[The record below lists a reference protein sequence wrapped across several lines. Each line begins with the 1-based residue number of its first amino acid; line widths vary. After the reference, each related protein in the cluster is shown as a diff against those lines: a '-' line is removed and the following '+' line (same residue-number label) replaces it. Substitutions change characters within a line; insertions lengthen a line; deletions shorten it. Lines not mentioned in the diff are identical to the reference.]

1 MPPSPLLQSWKKVW
15 LVASSPR
22 GAYSFERETEAA
34 HVTAKVMPL
43 RSCGG
48 GEGRKRESREGGQP
62 RCKQHNA
69 NESLAEAQS
78 CSERVPL
85 TNPPNS
91 PFRP

>member
-48 GEGRKRESREGGQP
+48 GEGRKRERDGERESNMSSHAWNREMYQKM
-62 RCKQHNA
+62 RRKND
-69 NESLAEAQS
+69 
-78 CSERVPL
+78 
-85 TNPPNS
+85 
-91 PFRP
+91 